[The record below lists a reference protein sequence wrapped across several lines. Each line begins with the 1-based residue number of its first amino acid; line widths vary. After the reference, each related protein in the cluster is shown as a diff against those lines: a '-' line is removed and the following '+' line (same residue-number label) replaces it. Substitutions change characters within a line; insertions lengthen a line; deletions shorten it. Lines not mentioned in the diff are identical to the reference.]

1 MSRMISEDR
10 KLDELILN
18 INKPPNMSSYD
29 VVRVVKRLLP
39 GVKAGHAGTLDPF
52 AEGVLLILLGKATR
66 RMSELLGL
74 RKRYAAILQLGWAT
88 TTGDLTGKPTESAP
102 VPQLTSDQLDQI
114 VRYFQGEISQVPPSF
129 SAKKIAGKPA
139 YRLAR
144 RGQPVNLAPVK
155 VSIYELKLTALDDCR
170 VKLEVECSSGTY
182 IRRLGE
188 DIAKALGT
196 RGHLTSLRRTAIGDY
211 RVDNAVMLE
220 QLPVFLTSLSG
231 VAS

>member
-1 MSRMISEDR
+1 LANRE
-10 KLDELILN
+10 LDQLILN

-52 AEGVLLILLGKATR
+52 AEGVLLILLGKATK
-66 RMSELLGL
+66 RMSELLRL
-74 RKRYAAILQLGWAT
+74 RKRYEAVLQLGWAT
-88 TTGDLTGKPTESAP
+88 TTGDPTGIPTESVP
-102 VPQLTSDQLDQI
+102 VPHLTKDQLDQ
-114 VRYFQGEISQVPPSF
+114 VARCFKGEILQVPPSY
-129 SAKKIAGKPA
+129 SAKKVAGKPA

-144 RGQPVNLAPVK
+144 RGQPVNLPPVK
-155 VSIYELKLTALDDCR
+155 ISIYELKLTALDNCR
-170 VKLEVECSSGTY
+170 VQLEVECSSGTY

-196 RGHLTSLRRTAIGDY
+196 YGYLTSLRRTAIGDY
-211 RVDNAVMLE
+211 RVDQSLMLE
-220 QLPVFLTSLSG
+220 QLPAFLTSLSG

>member
-1 MSRMISEDR
+1 LENRE
-10 KLDELILN
+10 LDELILN
-18 INKPPNMSSYD
+18 IDKPPNMSSYD

-52 AEGVLLILLGKATR
+52 AEGVLLILLGKATK

-74 RKRYAAILQLGWAT
+74 RKRYEAILQLGCAT
-88 TTGDLTGKPTESAP
+88 TTGDPTGNPTESAP
-102 VPQLTSDQLDQI
+102 VPQLTTDQLEH
-114 VRYFQGEISQVPPSF
+114 VTRCFKGEISQVPPSF
-129 SAKKIAGKPA
+129 SAKKVAGKPA

-155 VSIYELKLTALDDCR
+155 VSIYELELIVLDDCR
-170 VKLEVECSSGTY
+170 VKLAVECSSGTY

-196 RGHLTSLRRTAIGDY
+196 CGHLTSLRRTAIGDY
-211 RVDNAVMLE
+211 RVDNSVTLE
-220 QLPVFLTSLSG
+220 QLPAFLTSLSG

>member
-1 MSRMISEDR
+1 MILENR
-10 KLDELILN
+10 ELDELILN
-18 INKPPNMSSYD
+18 VNKPPNMSSYD

-52 AEGVLLILLGKATR
+52 AEGVLLILLGKATK

-74 RKRYAAILQLGWAT
+74 RKRYEAILQLGCAT
-88 TTGDLTGKPTESAP
+88 TTGDLTGNPAESAP
-102 VPQLTSDQLDQI
+102 VPQLTVEKLEQV
-114 VRYFQGEISQVPPSF
+114 VRNFKGEILQVPPSF
-129 SAKKIAGKPA
+129 SAKKVAGQRA

-144 RGQPVNLAPVK
+144 CGQLVNLAPVK
-155 VSIYELKLTALDDCR
+155 VSIYELKLTALNNCR
-170 VKLEVECSSGTY
+170 MKLEVECSSGTY

-211 RVDNAVMLE
+211 LIGNSVTLE
-220 QLPVFLTSLSG
+220 QLPAFLKSFSG